1 MAEAIGEKPG
11 ITITI
16 RLIKSFE
23 YRAIKNVILRSVP
36 LTSTVRELRGRI
48 GEEIDKSSTLPTPFK
63 KADYDTIK
71 IFTFAHGQK
80 PNNTAINM
88 EDDDKF
94 ILSNLDSKLEEY
106 GIQNETELSYFNK
119 SAYDK
124 FKLSPV
130 EQVWN

>member
-1 MAEAIGEKPG
+1 MAEAVKEKPG

-23 YRAIKNVILRSVP
+23 YRAIKNLVLRSVP
-36 LTSTVRELRGRI
+36 TTTTVRKLIEEI
-48 GEEIDKSSTLPTPFK
+48 VKEIDKSSTLPTPFK
-63 KADYDTIK
+63 KYDYDTIK

-80 PNNTAINM
+80 PNSTAINL

-106 GIQNETELSYFNK
+106 GIQNETELSYFNRL
-119 SAYDK
+119 AYDK
-124 FKLSPV
+124 FKLNPV
-130 EQVWN
+130 EQAWN